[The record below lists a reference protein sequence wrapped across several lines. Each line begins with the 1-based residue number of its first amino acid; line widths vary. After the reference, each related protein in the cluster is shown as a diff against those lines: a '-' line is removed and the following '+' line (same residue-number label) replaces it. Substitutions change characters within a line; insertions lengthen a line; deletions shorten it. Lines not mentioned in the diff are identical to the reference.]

1 MARPRRAV
9 GRGLEE
15 MYSRWTRRSVA
26 ATSRRRC
33 LVTIHHCSN
42 QVGVTFVRW
51 LVVIDSA
58 RETEAG
64 PIFPESFATWAS
76 RLGNA
81 WCKRR

>member
-15 MYSRWTRRSVA
+15 MYSRRTRHSVA
-26 ATSRRRC
+26 ATM
-33 LVTIHHCSN
+33 HHCSN
-42 QVGVTFVRW
+42 QVGVTYVRW
-51 LVVIDSA
+51 LFVIDSA